1 MSIEQI
7 AFVIPPRIEAGLATG
22 EFVRYGGVVRDDAGH
37 IVTHLKEVPTPKL
50 DKAIG
55 VARKFAEANK
65 VALVAGTVAAAALG
79 GTAVA
84 VFAVKRKKVKKA
96 ELRLQTALS
105 AYMRAIVSQKMNL
118 VVIDG
123 LDLALAELRSITGIA
138 TSDMIDGEVL
148 ESLIS
153 YSRGFIQK
161 NEPAQLPKSEMAQ
174 VVSLE
179 EYLAEQRRIF
189 DEAS

>member
-22 EFVRYGGVVRDDAGH
+22 EFVRYGGVVRDGAGH

-50 DKAIG
+50 DKAIR

-123 LDLALAELRSITGIA
+123 LDLA
-138 TSDMIDGEVL
+138 
-148 ESLIS
+148 
-153 YSRGFIQK
+153 
-161 NEPAQLPKSEMAQ
+161 
-174 VVSLE
+174 
-179 EYLAEQRRIF
+179 
-189 DEAS
+189 